1 MRTKLTT
8 RPSSLQDDGTLN
20 LHVPHSWSELTQ
32 DQLRYALFLLT
43 QGWEEWQVRTYLF
56 ARFAGIDVLNEKKD
70 GWLCEVET
78 DKGKKTRFFLE
89 LWQIRSFCEAFDYVF
104 DGNGADN
111 RLESIGLYKAADVE
125 LYDYPFEYYLIAD
138 NYFQQ
143 YMMSDKSNEEPLK
156 ELARYL
162 YLDSEGKSPDRIECT
177 VPELMGVFL
186 WYVRI
191 KHNFS
196 EKFPHLFKP
205 AAEGGEDYDMVG
217 AMNAQIRALTG
228 GDITKEEI
236 IRKADVWRALTELE
250 AKAREA
256 EELNKRLKKS

>member
-1 MRTKLTT
+1 MKTKLTT
-8 RPSSLQDDGTLN
+8 QLSSLQDDGTLN

-32 DQLRYALFLLT
+32 EQLRYVLFLLT
-43 QGWEEWQVRTYLF
+43 QGWEEWQTRTYLL
-56 ARFAGIDVLNEKKD
+56 ARFAGIEVLNEKKD

-78 DKGKKTRFFLE
+78 HGGKKVRFFLE
-89 LWQIRSFCEAFDYVF
+89 LWQVQSFCETFDYIF
-104 DGNGADN
+104 NGNGADN
-111 RLESIGLYKAADVE
+111 RLEFIGLFKAVELE
-125 LYDYPFEYYLIAD
+125 LYDYPFEYYLMAD

-143 YMMSDKSNEEPLK
+143 YMMSDKSSEEPLR
-156 ELARYL
+156 ELARCL
-162 YLDSEGKSPDRIECT
+162 YLDGDSKIPDHIECT
-177 VPELMGVFL
+177 VPELLGVFL
-186 WYVRI
+186 WFVWV

-205 AAEGGEDYDMVG
+205 AGKGGEDYDMVG

-236 IRKADVWRALTELE
+236 IRKADVWRALTELD

-256 EELNKRLKKS
+256 EELNKKLKKS

>member
-1 MRTKLTT
+1 MKTKLTT
-8 RPSSLQDDGTLN
+8 RHSSLQDDGTLN

-32 DQLRYALFLLT
+32 EQLRYVLFLLT
-43 QGWEEWQVRTYLF
+43 QGWEEWKTRTYLF
-56 ARFAGIDVLNEKKD
+56 ARFAGIGVLNEKKD

-78 DKGKKTRFFLE
+78 HGGKKVRFFLE
-89 LWQIRSFCEAFDYVF
+89 LWQVQSFCEAFDYIF
-104 DGNGADN
+104 NGNGADN
-111 RLESIGLYKAADVE
+111 RLESIGLFKAVELE
-125 LYDYPFEYYLIAD
+125 LYDYPFEYYLMAD

-143 YMMSDKSNEEPLK
+143 YMMSDKSSEEPLS
-156 ELARYL
+156 ELARCL
-162 YLDSEGKSPDRIECT
+162 YLDGDGRMPDHIECT

-186 WYVRI
+186 WFVWV

-205 AAEGGEDYDMVG
+205 AGKGGEDYDMVG

-236 IRKADVWRALTELE
+236 IRKADVWRALTELD
-250 AKAREA
+250 AKAREV
-256 EELNKRLKKS
+256 EELNKKLKKS